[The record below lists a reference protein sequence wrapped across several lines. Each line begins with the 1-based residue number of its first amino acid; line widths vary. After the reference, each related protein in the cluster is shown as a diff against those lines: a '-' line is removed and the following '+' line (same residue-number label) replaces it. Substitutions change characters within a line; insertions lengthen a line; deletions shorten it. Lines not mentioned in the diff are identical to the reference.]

1 MPLKAI
7 VPSADEIVLANL
19 PFKQAKKGLYGQKNL
34 QEIIILKHKL

>member
-19 PFKQAKKGLYGQKNL
+19 PFKQAKKKKAYMGKR
-34 QEIIILKHKL
+34 ISKK